1 MERRRG
7 GSSSFLFC
15 FCIASSLCFYT
26 PASLFL
32 LLFLMVVVVLL
43 SMVAQ
48 GSSCGGNKEG
58 RQWCPPFSFMF
69 LPSFCFLP
77 SPFLSFSFFVLFPF
91 VSFLFLSSMSL
102 FLSLLSSSIL
112 KQPSP
117 CQLSPRSPPVFYLLC
132 FLLSISSPLFQTVP
146 STLSLSLSLLFVLSL
161 SLSLKKT
168 LPCPLKNCPAN
179 HPPFL
184 FSPLWYL

>member
-1 MERRRG
+1 LFTCYVNSKEWIIIRSSLFINIIVERRRG

-117 CQLSPRSPPVFYLLC
+117 CQLSPRSPPFFTSSVSFSLYHPLC
-132 FLLSISSPLFQTVP
+132 FKPFPQP
-146 STLSLSLSLLFVLSL
+146 SL
-161 SLSLKKT
+161 
-168 LPCPLKNCPAN
+168 
-179 HPPFL
+179 
-184 FSPLWYL
+184 